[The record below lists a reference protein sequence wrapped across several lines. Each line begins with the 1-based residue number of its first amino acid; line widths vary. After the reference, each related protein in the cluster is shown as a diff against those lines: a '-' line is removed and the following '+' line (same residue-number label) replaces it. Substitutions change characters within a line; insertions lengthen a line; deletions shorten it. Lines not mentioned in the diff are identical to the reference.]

1 MAIATLTSRTQV
13 SALVEVSL
21 NERVVLQPHTWYTC
35 PTGKKAIITGRAQ
48 CTSRGA
54 AANTSLQFS
63 GVTMFTYDSAGAK
76 ESFSDLLG
84 WEFTPRHLTTALS
97 GEFCFFTDIELAA
110 GQTMITVQNSGTNA
124 AWNVWANV
132 KELPA

>member
-1 MAIATLTSRTQV
+1 MAIASLTSRTQV

-21 NERVVLQPHTWYTC
+21 NARVVLQPHTWYTC

-54 AANTSLQFS
+54 AANTGIFFS
-63 GVTMFTYDSAGAK
+63 GVEMFRYDSAGAK
-76 ESFSDLLG
+76 ESFPSLLG
-84 WEFTPRHLTTALS
+84 WEFTPRHLTTALN
-97 GEFCFFTDIELAA
+97 GEFCFFNDVELAA
-110 GQTMITVQNSGTNA
+110 GEIMQTTQNSGTNA